1 MKLSSLETVATALS
15 DADVRYLIV
24 GGLAVAAHGH
34 GRATFD
40 VDLVVQLQ
48 TENVKRAMAA
58 LESLGY
64 RPTVPVPARQFAD
77 PEVRRSW
84 IREKNMVVFQLHS
97 DQHPETR
104 IDLFVSE
111 PFDFDSE
118 YEQAL
123 IGEIMPGLQTRFVRL
138 ETLLRMK
145 ETAGREKDLEDIRQ
159 LNLLQEDADNAG

>member
-1 MKLSSLETVATALS
+1 MKLSSLEAIATALRDS
-15 DADVRYLIV
+15 DVRYLIV

-40 VDLVVQLQ
+40 IDLVVQLQ
-48 TENVKRAMAA
+48 PENVKRATIA

-64 RPTVPVPARQFAD
+64 RPTIPVQARQFAD
-77 PEVRRSW
+77 PELRRSW
-84 IREKNMVVFQLHS
+84 IREKNMVVFQLQS
-97 DQHPETR
+97 DRHPETC

-123 IGEIMPGLQTRFVRL
+123 VGEILPGLQTRFIRL

-159 LNLLQEDADNAG
+159 LNLLREAGDER